1 MKMKLLIQTKNT
13 LCSKQ
18 VCNFVFLKF
27 SESFEQVGEELRM
40 KNVKLEKENEEL
52 KEKLKKLENA
62 IKSTSPILF
71 QK

>member
-1 MKMKLLIQTKNT
+1 
-13 LCSKQ
+13 
-18 VCNFVFLKF
+18 
-27 SESFEQVGEELRM
+27 LRL

-62 IKSTSPILF
+62 IKSTSMF